1 MDAPKMRVIPKKAYQ
16 YACSLFH
23 LKGQLQYKRKGRH
36 LSIYCTACGMRYE
49 GVTRLGENY
58 EAQAMEH
65 LMDAP
70 VPGET
75 GTCELCKSV
84 GEYKQLGRLKRCYE
98 NTVGWMLGQKVGED
112 FVFRIFNTTQCTAAE
127 FKTTYHHEEYGRVY
141 LSKGKKPA
149 KFYMYSS
156 WYGDRRWYQGN
167 YCGTSLYVSNIY
179 PDTYKEITRTPMLKY
194 GNPGDWNIIDYYS
207 AFSRYPD
214 MEIVQKLGMDHLMRA
229 LIAEYGANL
238 NPRGKEIWDRL
249 RIYKERLP
257 LLKEKRGELRWLRVL
272 QEEKR
277 KKQHWTAGELEK
289 EYFMQG
295 LWNNNERDTVR
306 EILRHTTLE
315 KLINYRKKNEK
326 KNIAFDTYLDYFRM
340 RQRAGYDLNDDII
353 LFPKDLRRRHDEMV
367 LELEKAKLDQRKKE
381 VLEKYPM
388 IAEHFKKLNK
398 KYGADLGE
406 YSIRPAMNAAEIV
419 EEGRILHHC
428 VGGDNYLK
436 GHAEGKGIILFMR
449 RASEPENPFCTIE
462 IRGTKIQQWY
472 EAYDQK
478 PHEAVL
484 QPILDEYVKNL
495 EGKRSGRAR
504 NSVQAVI

>member
-1 MDAPKMRVIPKKAYQ
+1 MEMPKMRVVPKKAFR
-16 YACSLFH
+16 YACDLFQ
-23 LKGQLQYKRKGRH
+23 LKGQLQYQRNGRH
-36 LSIYCTACGMRYE
+36 LSIFCTACGGRYE
-49 GVTRLGENY
+49 GVTRLGESY

-65 LMDAP
+65 LLEIP
-70 VPGET
+70 VAGQT
-75 GTCELCKSV
+75 GTCERCKAV

-98 NTVGWMLGQKVGED
+98 NRVGWMIGQRMGED
-112 FVFRIFNTTQCTAAE
+112 FVFRVFNTTQSTAAE
-127 FKTTYHHEEYGRVY
+127 YKTTYTHEEYARVY
-141 LSKGKKPA
+141 LRKGRKPERH
-149 KFYMYSS
+149 FMYCN
-156 WYGDRRWYQGN
+156 WYGDWHWYKGN
-167 YCGTSLYVSNIY
+167 YNGASIYVANIY
-179 PDTYKEITRTPMLKY
+179 PATYAEIKKTPMLKY
-194 GNPGDWNIIDYYS
+194 GDPGSNNLIDYYS

-214 MEIVQKLGMDHLMRA
+214 MEIVQKLGMVHLVKA
-229 LIAEYGANL
+229 LIAEYGANI
-238 NPRGKEIWDRL
+238 NPRGKEVWDRL

-257 LLKEKRGELRWLRVL
+257 LLKEKQGELRWLRVL

-289 EYFMQG
+289 EYFTQG

-326 KNIAFDTYLDYFRM
+326 KNIAFDTYLDYIRM

-495 EGKRSGRAR
+495 EGKRSGRACNR
-504 NSVQAVI
+504 VQAVI